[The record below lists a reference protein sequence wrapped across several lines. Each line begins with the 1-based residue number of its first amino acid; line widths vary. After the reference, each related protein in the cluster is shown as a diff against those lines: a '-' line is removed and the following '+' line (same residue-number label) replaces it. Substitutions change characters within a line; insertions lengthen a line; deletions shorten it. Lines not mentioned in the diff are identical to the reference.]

1 MSEVKKAE
9 KTEKAAKKAGEGKLS
24 KIIKWIKAL
33 PGRIATPFRNMVH
46 ELKRVTWPSKKKT
59 ITYSIIV
66 LVFIVFMM
74 VIIGLFDLGSTAVIN
89 IKKSDLGGETAIP
102 ATISDLVGTEE
113 ATPGDL
119 TGSEEAAPE
128 ITDEAPE
135 AAQTTEEAAE

>member
-1 MSEVKKAE
+1 MADEKKTTVK
-9 KTEKAAKKAGEGKLS
+9 AKES
-24 KIIKWIKAL
+24 KGQNQGGNKFLNWIKAL